1 MLFIVNPKAGNGHAV
16 EVIKNIEEICNSM
29 KISYTIE
36 LTKYPE
42 HATEIANKNKNKY
55 NKIIAVGGDG
65 TLNEILNGLIDGKAS
80 LGVLPCGTGN
90 DFAKTIYKDIKN
102 INKIIASLIN
112 SESKKCDVGRCN
124 NKYFINIA
132 SVGIDAEIAHK
143 VQRSK
148 KIFKGKSSY
157 LFHLANTLIQYKSKK
172 LNITVDNIN
181 IESSTLLTTVS
192 NGKYYGG
199 GIMPTPN
206 ADIFDSKF
214 DICHIKDMNKIKIPF
229 LLNKYIKGKHD
240 GFKEVNFYR
249 GKIVKIQ
256 SENSFA
262 VNLDGETF
270 TADNVCFEL
279 KSNHIDLIYPKQN
292 P

>member
-1 MLFIVNPKAGNGHAV
+1 MLFIVNPKAGNGHALDV
-16 EVIKNIEEICNSM
+16 VKNIKEICNLN
-29 KISYTIE
+29 KINYSIE

-42 HATEIANKNKNKY
+42 HATYIANNNKNKFE
-55 NKIIAVGGDG
+55 KIIAVGGDG
-65 TLNEILNGLIDGKAS
+65 TLNEILNGIIDGKAA

-102 INKIIASLIN
+102 VNNIITSLIN
-112 SESKKCDVGRCN
+112 AESKRCDIGKCN

-143 VQRSK
+143 VQRGK
-148 KIFKGKSSY
+148 KIFKGKASY
-157 LFHLANTLIQYKSKK
+157 LFHLANTLIKYQSKK

-181 IESSTLLTTVS
+181 IETDTLLTTIS

-206 ADIFDSKF
+206 ADIFDGKF
-214 DICHIKDMNKIKIPF
+214 DICHIRKMNKIKIPF
-229 LLNKYIKGKHD
+229 LLNKYIKGKHKD
-240 GFKEVNFYR
+240 FKEVNFYKA
-249 GKIVKIQ
+249 KIVKIQ
-256 SENSFA
+256 SENPFA

-270 TADNVCFEL
+270 TADSVCFEL
-279 KSNHIDLIYPKQN
+279 KSKHINLIYPE
-292 P
+292 